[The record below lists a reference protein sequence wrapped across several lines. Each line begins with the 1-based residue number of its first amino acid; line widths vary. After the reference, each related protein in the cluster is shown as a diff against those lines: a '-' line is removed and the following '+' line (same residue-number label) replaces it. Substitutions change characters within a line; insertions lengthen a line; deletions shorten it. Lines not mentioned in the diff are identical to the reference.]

1 MKKLFKYAGYLVLSG
16 LALVSLYLVNL
27 FLMKPYSIDHYLA
40 KELTMNV
47 LDSPEFMTYIG
58 IFDPFN
64 SILKHNQRLS
74 IDTLED
80 GEDDYQDTLNHLE
93 MLKKYNP
100 NTRKHEFFV
109 EKKLPP
115 HSK

>member
-1 MKKLFKYAGYLVLSG
+1 MLKSIYYIRQRNIMKKLFKYVGYLALSG
-16 LALVSLYLVNL
+16 LAVISLYLTNL

-40 KELTMNV
+40 KELTLSL

-64 SILKHNQRLS
+64 AILKHNQQLT

-80 GEDDYQDTLNHLE
+80 VNRIIRIL
-93 MLKKYNP
+93 
-100 NTRKHEFFV
+100 
-109 EKKLPP
+109 
-115 HSK
+115 